1 VWKALPEEI
10 RPNCHQGGYDGFT
23 NVYGRLSWD
32 EPSATITAG
41 CTTLSKG
48 RFGHPLYDRTLSLR
62 EAALLQT
69 FPPDYR
75 FETPYIERAC
85 EIVGNAL
92 PCVFAEAIARSVASA
107 LSSMAT
113 ETQQ

>member
-1 VWKALPEEI
+1 MV
-10 RPNCHQGGYDGFT
+10 
-23 NVYGRLSWD
+23 WD
-32 EPSATITAG
+32 EPSGTITAG

-48 RFGHPLYDRTLSLR
+48 RFGHPEKNRTISLR

-75 FETPYIERAC
+75 FETPYFERAC

-92 PCVFAEAIARSVASA
+92 PSVFAEAVARQVRQAIISHEDSID
-107 LSSMAT
+107 T
-113 ETQQ
+113 

>member
-1 VWKALPEEI
+1 LA
-10 RPNCHQGGYDGFT
+10 
-23 NVYGRLSWD
+23 WD

-48 RFGHPLYDRTLSLR
+48 RFGHPEYDRTLSLR

-75 FETPYIERAC
+75 FDTPYMERAC

-107 LSSMAT
+107 LASTTIGSPQ
-113 ETQQ
+113 E

>member
-1 VWKALPEEI
+1 
-10 RPNCHQGGYDGFT
+10 
-23 NVYGRLSWD
+23 VYGRLSWD

-48 RFGHPLYDRTLSLR
+48 RFGHPEKERTISLR

-69 FPPDYR
+69 FPEGYC
-75 FETPYIERAC
+75 FETPHFERAC

-92 PCVFAEAIARSVASA
+92 PCIFAEAIARQVY
-107 LSSMAT
+107 LTLT
-113 ETQQ
+113 EHTAEERLAG

>member
-1 VWKALPEEI
+1 MYTVEWF
-10 RPNCHQGGYDGFT
+10 GT
-23 NVYGRLSWD
+23 NRR
-32 EPSATITAG
+32 EPSTAG

-48 RFGHPLYDRTLSLR
+48 RFGHPERDRTISLR

-75 FETPYIERAC
+75 FETPHFERAC

-92 PCVFAEAIARSVASA
+92 PCVFAEAIARQVR
-107 LSSMAT
+107 LAT
-113 ETQQ
+113 IAHEDSFGA